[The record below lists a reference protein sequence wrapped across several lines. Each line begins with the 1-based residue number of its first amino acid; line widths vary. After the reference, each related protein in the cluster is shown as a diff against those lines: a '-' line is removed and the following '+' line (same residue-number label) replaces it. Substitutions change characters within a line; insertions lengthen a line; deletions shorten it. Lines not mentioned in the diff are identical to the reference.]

1 MKNKIATNNDIYKT
15 MGYAALLLGLS
26 LPLSILVMQI
36 FNFVLGSQGI
46 YPPNNEKNNY
56 AFEVVLNFV

>member
-1 MKNKIATNNDIYKT
+1 MKNKIAANNDIYKT

-36 FNFVLGSQGI
+36 FNFVLDSQGI
-46 YPPNNEKNNY
+46 
-56 AFEVVLNFV
+56 